1 MSDQFRD
8 PLLLRTAAPTSSRPL
23 VFRIGPLG
31 RLWPNISAGGWGWL
45 PALSLVGACG
55 ALLMALAHSLARYDS
70 PWAQPLYWAALAVIF
85 GPAAARLF
93 LPGASRQESIA
104 LTVWLG
110 LAVYLVKLLQSPL
123 GFTFF
128 DEFLH
133 WRTANDILR
142 TSHLFAENSLLPVSP
157 LYPGLELATVA
168 LAQLTGLSI
177 FGAGVVVVGAARV
190 VLVLA
195 IFLFFERLGRSHRL
209 AGVATA
215 LYMCNSHFVIFDA
228 QFAYESLALG
238 FSLTVVW
245 ALMSRRDAG
254 RADRTGLNI
263 VVILG
268 LWSLVATHH
277 ATSYMTTIFLS
288 LWAATTAL
296 VNRRFGGEQPGL
308 IWAAVLAVAVNLIW
322 LVCVSSITIG
332 YLAPHLQ
339 GAVEAVV
346 NLIAGEGSDRELFK
360 SNNGI
365 VTPLLEKLIGLGA
378 PGVIMVCLP
387 AGLLAFWQRQRR
399 DAAALTLAIGSL
411 SFPATMALRL
421 TGGGW
426 EIASRAAVFVFVP
439 LSYILALGML
449 WVALPRPL
457 ARFQTLLER
466 ARPLLFPPVAVVL
479 FCGGIIAGWSPW
491 ARMPWPYRVGADT
504 RSIEPQGLTAA
515 HWAAANLGP
524 NNRMAADR
532 INMTLMGTYGEQRM
546 ITDLI
551 DKVSISGIFL
561 APQIGPN
568 EREALQK
575 GDIRYLVVD
584 LRISQGTPLDGH
596 YYETWEK
603 MIVSYS
609 GPVNRA
615 SLAKFEDMPLVGQVF
630 DSGDLKIFDVARL
643 K

>member
-1 MSDQFRD
+1 MSEQFPD
-8 PLLLRTAAPTSSRPL
+8 PLLFRTAAPVSRRPL
-23 VFRIGPLG
+23 IIQIGPLG
-31 RLWPNISAGGWGWL
+31 RLWPNVRAGDWGWM
-45 PALSLVGACG
+45 PALSLVSACG
-55 ALLMALAHSLARYDS
+55 GLLMAIAHSLARYDS
-70 PWAQPLYWAALAVIF
+70 PFAQPLYWLALAVMF
-85 GPAAARLF
+85 VPAAARLF
-93 LPGASRQESIA
+93 MPGTTRQEAIA
-104 LTVWLG
+104 LTIWLG
-110 LAVYLVKLLQSPL
+110 LVVYLVKLLQSPL

-142 TSHLFAENSLLPVSP
+142 TNHLFAENSLLPVSP

-177 FGAGVVVVGAARV
+177 FGAGVVVVGMARV

-195 IFLFFERLGRSHRL
+195 IFLFFEGLGRSHRL
-209 AGVATA
+209 ASVATA

-245 ALMSRRDAG
+245 ALLQRRDADQ
-254 RADRTGLNI
+254 ADRTGLNI

-268 LWSLVATHH
+268 LWSLIATHH
-277 ATSYMTTIFLS
+277 ATSYMTTIFLW
-288 LWAATTAL
+288 LWAITTAL
-296 VNRRFGGEQPGL
+296 FNRRFWGDQPGL
-308 IWAAVLAVAVNLIW
+308 IWAAVLSTAVNLIW

-360 SNNGI
+360 SNNGL
-365 VTPLLEKLIGLGA
+365 VTPLLEKLVGLGA
-378 PGVIMVCLP
+378 PGLIMLCLP

-411 SFPATMALRL
+411 SFPATMVLRL

-449 WVALPRPL
+449 WVVLPRPL
-457 ARFQTLLER
+457 ARFQALLER
-466 ARPLLFPPVAVVL
+466 ARPWLFAPVVLVL

-504 RSIEPQGLTAA
+504 RSIEPQGLAAA

-568 EREALQK
+568 ERLALQK
-575 GDIRYLVVD
+575 GNIRYVVVD
-584 LRISQGTPLDGH
+584 MRISQGTPLDGH

-603 MIVSYS
+603 MIVSYT
-609 GPVNRA
+609 GPINRA
-615 SLAKFEDMPLVGQVF
+615 SLAKFEDMKQVSQVF
-630 DSGDLKIFDVARL
+630 DSGDLKIFDVSKLR
-643 K
+643 